1 MIRPE
6 DCLGLVLAW
15 TRTRGSL
22 MALQLIFGMTY
33 TNLDEYLLFGK
44 RIIIKVLRN
53 HPMAQV
59 KIPSSEKIAEYKEMV
74 YNTGIPIYMMY
85 GAPWMV

>member
-1 MIRPE
+1 
-6 DCLGLVLAW
+6 
-15 TRTRGSL
+15 

-33 TNLDEYLLFGK
+33 TNLNEYLLFGK

-74 YNTGIPIYMMY
+74 TL
-85 GAPWMV
+85 